1 MQADV
6 VQRLDGAG
14 ALGNTLVIFESFI
27 IDYLL
32 SSLSSRGISNA

>member
-14 ALGNTLVIFESFI
+14 PWWNTLVIFESFI

-32 SSLSSRGISNA
+32 SS

>member
-14 ALGNTLVIFESFI
+14 AWWNTLVIFESFI

-32 SSLSSRGISNA
+32 SSLVSRGISNA

>member
-14 ALGNTLVIFESFI
+14 ALVNTLVIFESFI

-32 SSLSSRGISNA
+32 SSLSYRGISNA